1 MEISCLESFG
11 KLISLLYLGEANIL
25 VIQKSKDKRDWA
37 HILLNVK
44 YKYFK
49 VFAKE
54 RKKLSLVL
62 FTNKKDLVLYFDEE
76 ENLKIAERIIRENK
90 AEITLKELLFF
101 NERLVRL
108 KKELNI
114 E

>member
-1 MEISCLESFG
+1 M
-11 KLISLLYLGEANIL
+11 GEANLL
-25 VIQKSKDKRDWA
+25 VIQKSKNKKNWA

-49 VFAKE
+49 VFVKE

-76 ENLKIAERIIRENK
+76 ENLKIVEGIIRENK

-101 NERLVRL
+101 NERLVKL
-108 KKELNI
+108 KKELGI